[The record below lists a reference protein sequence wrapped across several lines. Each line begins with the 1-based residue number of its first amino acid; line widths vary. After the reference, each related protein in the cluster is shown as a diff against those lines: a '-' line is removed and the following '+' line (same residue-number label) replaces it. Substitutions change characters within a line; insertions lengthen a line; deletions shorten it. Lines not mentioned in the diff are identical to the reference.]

1 MCIYLQQ
8 NKKGEIKMKQISVMN
23 RSAAHKYSFK
33 PHEEKT
39 AIISITDVNSHSV
52 NFRNNNKNNIIA
64 VLNVFFD
71 DVLGNEVNCM
81 NENDAERIAE
91 FAKNVVDKVDK
102 IIVHCEAG
110 VSRSAGVAAALMKYF
125 NGDDMPIFENPQ
137 YCPNMYC
144 YRMVLGAL
152 MMEVNEE
159 EIKEKENINI
169 KVWKDFHG
177 LE

>member
-1 MCIYLQQ
+1 
-8 NKKGEIKMKQISVMN
+8 MKQICVMSRN
-23 RSAAHKYSFK
+23 LAHKYSFK

-39 AIISITDVNSHSV
+39 AIVSINNVDSGFV
-52 NFRNNNKNNIIA
+52 NFRNNNKNNIVA
-64 VLNVFFD
+64 VLSLFFD
-71 DVLGNEVNCM
+71 DVCSDEPNCM
-81 NENDAERIAE
+81 NENDAEKIAE
-91 FAKNVVDKVDK
+91 FAKSIVNKVDK

-144 YRMVLGAL
+144 YSMMLNTL
-152 MMEVNEE
+152 MIDINEE

-169 KVWKDFHG
+169 KVWKEFHG